1 MAMPGADRGA
11 LNAAYDDMLALC
23 EGLETLA
30 DALPGRIDAALCH
43 HLIERL
49 EPSLKKLQAAERV
62 LLFPLLASAPEAVER
77 RGTAHAI
84 DAAAAAE
91 VADALRAMMRG
102 EARPSPDAL
111 GYLLRS
117 FFDSMRRHVATE
129 REWLRLF
136 APPQGRIAN

>member
-1 MAMPGADRGA
+1 MAMPWADRGA

-30 DALPGRIDAALCH
+30 DALPGRIDAALCNR
-43 HLIERL
+43 LIAQL
-49 EPSLKKLQAAERV
+49 EPALKKLQAAERD
-62 LLFPLLASAPEAVER
+62 LLFPLLFASGPEAVER
-77 RGTAHAI
+77 RETAHAI

-91 VADALRAMMRG
+91 VADALRALMRG

-136 APPQGRIAN
+136 APNHG

>member
-1 MAMPGADRGA
+1 MAMPWADRGA

-30 DALPGRIDAALCH
+30 DALPGRIDAALCNR
-43 HLIERL
+43 LIEQL
-49 EPSLKKLQAAERV
+49 EPALKKLQAAERD
-62 LLFPLLASAPEAVER
+62 LLFPLLFASGPEAVER
-77 RGTAHAI
+77 RETAHAI

-91 VADALRAMMRG
+91 VADALRALMRG

-136 APPQGRIAN
+136 APNHG